1 MVDEVP
7 VRAEVV
13 NDKPE
18 QDTYIAN
25 MAEFSLKTQEELSAQ
40 KIIYPGMRQ
49 REVLTAFRDLR
60 TKLLAKAGK
69 DNFSVLVSTLSHG
82 GGSSFVSVNMAAS
95 IAIDERKTAVYVDCN
110 IEDSYANN
118 LLHEAPEHGLMEY
131 LENPSLDIKDIIY
144 SSGIPRLR
152 VVPAGVSN
160 ERSVEAL
167 ASPRMAEFVR
177 DLKLRYPDRFVIL
190 DVPPVSESSVARILA
205 PMVDMAVLVVPF
217 GKVTTEQVLS
227 GVDAVGK
234 ERFAGLVFN
243 NE

>member
-1 MVDEVP
+1 MADEHSISP
-7 VRAEVV
+7 GENKNAEQATIG
-13 NDKPE
+13 D
-18 QDTYIAN
+18 
-25 MAEFSLKTQEELSAQ
+25 MAEFSLKTQEELAVQ

-69 DNFSVLVSTLSHG
+69 DNFSLLVSTLSQG

-95 IAIDERKTAVYVDCN
+95 IAIDERKTAVYIDCN
-110 IEDSYANN
+110 VDDSYAEQ

-131 LENPSLDIKDIIY
+131 LENPALQIKDIIY

-152 VVPAGVSN
+152 VVPAGVKN

-167 ASPRMAEFVR
+167 ASPRMAEFVK
-177 DLKLRYPDRFVIL
+177 DLKLRYPDRFIIL

-217 GKVTTEQVLS
+217 GKVTPS
-227 GVDAVGK
+227 
-234 ERFAGLVFN
+234 RFSRG
-243 NE
+243 

>member
-1 MVDEVP
+1 MADE
-7 VRAEVV
+7 RTILAAEVGA
-13 NDKPE
+13 E
-18 QDTYIAN
+18 QAAIGD
-25 MAEFSLKTQEELSAQ
+25 MAEFSLKTQDELAAQ

-49 REVLTAFRDLR
+49 REVLSAFRDLR

-69 DNFSVLVSTLSHG
+69 ENFSLLVSTLSQG

-95 IAIDERKTAVYVDCN
+95 IAIDERKTAVYIDCN
-110 IEDSYANN
+110 VEDSYAEQ
-118 LLHEAPEHGLMEY
+118 LLHEPPEHGLMEY
-131 LENPSLDIKDIIY
+131 LENSSLQIKDIIY

-152 VVPAGVSN
+152 VVPAGVKN

-167 ASPRMAEFVR
+167 ASPRMAEFIK
-177 DLKLRYPDRFVIL
+177 DMKLRYPDRFIIL

-217 GKVTTEQVLS
+217 GKVTSEQILS

>member
-1 MVDEVP
+1 MADEAPTLVQTVDG
-7 VRAEVV
+7 RS
-13 NDKPE
+13 E
-18 QDTYIAN
+18 QKTVIGD
-25 MAEFSLKTQEELSAQ
+25 MAEFSLKTQEELAAQ

-69 DNFSVLVSTLSHG
+69 DNFSLLVSTVSHG
-82 GGSSFVSVNMAAS
+82 SGSSFVSVNMAAS

-110 IEDSYANN
+110 IEDSYANK
-118 LLHEAPEHGLMEY
+118 LLHEPPEHGLMEY
-131 LENPSLDIKDIIY
+131 LENPGLDIKDIIY

-167 ASPRMAEFVR
+167 ASPRMADFVR

-217 GKVTTEQVLS
+217 GKVTTEQILS

>member
-1 MVDEVP
+1 MADEHSISP
-7 VRAEVV
+7 GENRNAEQAAIG
-13 NDKPE
+13 D
-18 QDTYIAN
+18 
-25 MAEFSLKTQEELSAQ
+25 MAEFSLKTQEELAVQ

-69 DNFSVLVSTLSHG
+69 DNFSLLVSTLSQG

-95 IAIDERKTAVYVDCN
+95 IAIDERKTAVYIDCN
-110 IEDSYANN
+110 VEDPYAEQ

-131 LENPSLDIKDIIY
+131 LENPSLQIKDIIY

-152 VVPAGVSN
+152 VVPAGVKN

-167 ASPRMAEFVR
+167 ASPRMAEFVK
-177 DLKLRYPDRFVIL
+177 DIKLRYPDRFIIL

-217 GKVTTEQVLS
+217 GKVTSEQILS